1 MLGAQ
6 DLAFMRRTVVYA
18 HATPSPRRV
27 SEGDEA
33 ARYSDDFYRDRLPS
47 AGPARWAAEMKRAS
61 TRLVASHTRAKP
73 KSTLPLPPWAF
84 EDAKVVAVIRALPAD
99 YQHWLRYAYA
109 DSREWTDEQGVTVA
123 LWARF
128 EPTLGNARGKTVKAC
143 KGLAHLAA
151 QCHKS
156 RKNSGKVIHEPAR
169 LQELLQIT
177 RANWDKHWGPRWHD
191 MHGILNQLDR
201 EALEALWR
209 ITSD

>member
-6 DLAFMRRTVVYA
+6 DLAYMRRTVVYA
-18 HATPSPRRV
+18 HATPSPRRI
-27 SEGDEA
+27 SESDMP
-33 ARYSDDFYRDRLPS
+33 ARYDDSLHRDRLPS
-47 AGPARWAAEMKRAS
+47 AGPRRWEAEMKRAS

-84 EDAKVVAVIRALPAD
+84 EDTKVVAAIRKLPAD

-109 DSREWTDEQGVTVA
+109 DSREWADEQGVTVA

-128 EPTLGNARGKTVKAC
+128 EPTLGNARAKTVKGC

-169 LQELLQIT
+169 LQDLLQIT
-177 RANWDKHWGPRWHD
+177 RANWDKHWGPRWQA
-191 MHGILNQLDR
+191 MHGILNQMDR

-209 ITSD
+209 VTE